1 MMKPYDQACREA
13 EDIFFRYGN
22 MLYRIAVVMLGSSH
36 DAEDV
41 VQDTLIRYMEHGK
54 PFRDKNHEKAWL
66 VRVTVNLCKNRL
78 LFARRHP
85 QVEYSELAEY
95 GQDQKD
101 SCLMECL
108 MKLPWTY
115 RAVLLLHY
123 IMGYSVRETAQFL
136 RITEA
141 AAKKRLERG
150 RKRFREIM
158 EQEGAAE
165 HDR

>member
-1 MMKPYDQACREA
+1 MEEYIVKGGKKLRLGYTTGSCAAAAAKGFC
-13 EDIFFRYGN
+13 
-22 MLYRIAVVMLGSSH
+22 VMLGSSH

-108 MKLPWTY
+108 MKLP
-115 RAVLLLHY
+115 
-123 IMGYSVRETAQFL
+123 
-136 RITEA
+136 
-141 AAKKRLERG
+141 
-150 RKRFREIM
+150 
-158 EQEGAAE
+158 
-165 HDR
+165 